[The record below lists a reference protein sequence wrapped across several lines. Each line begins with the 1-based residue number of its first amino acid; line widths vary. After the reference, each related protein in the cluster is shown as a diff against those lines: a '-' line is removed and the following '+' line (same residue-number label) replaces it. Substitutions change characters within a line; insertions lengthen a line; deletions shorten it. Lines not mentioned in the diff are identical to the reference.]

1 MPKQIYQIKDF
12 SGGLNTLKDPADI
25 QDNEQQTITNLTV
38 NKQGSV
44 APSYKNTDASNN
56 KVSAYANT
64 NITSIQAGYGL
75 GYFETDR
82 SRDAVEVAFSGTV
95 DTNNGFDLLQE
106 DGTVRASGEINT
118 RLNYKV
124 SGSDQ
129 NLATSF
135 PVGTILHL
143 SGSTSHTFASGKL
156 NKAAQGIYRVVDTV
170 SNDIIL
176 DRDVPCTIGEVLST
190 RFRLTLQ
197 GYSPGDSLVLLA
209 NPTTHKI
216 DVYSTDTSGTNWQ
229 NNAITLRSSESGV
242 SSKVSYYNID
252 EAIRC
257 CDTADKN
264 SSKIQWYGWIQR
276 KHFPDANDT
285 IDIANSFIGYYAK
298 DNTLSP
304 PTAKTSLFS
313 ESVSSPTN
321 NTTYPSNAGS
331 GFRASISTHT
341 DVDGAII
348 DGVYE
353 FAQTFI
359 YDGNQESLPALYTV
373 THTISSAN
381 TMKSLSVNVSTK
393 GPFDPRISG
402 GRIYIR
408 EKDKD
413 RDWTMLVDIDLTKGC
428 RTKFSEEYTVW
439 HDAGSSQYNCPT
451 DQATANF
458 EIKELGFM
466 TFENLNGYSSG
477 TFSNAIGDSGEHW
490 KDSVVANNRV
500 FVCNP
505 TIKDENTGSTK
516 ALATLTNFKD
526 RIMYSMPNRFD
537 TFPYNNYIEASKGD
551 NEEYIALE
559 SYADRLLAFKNYS
572 LDIINI
578 ASGDDANW
586 FLEDSKKYMGVET
599 HNSVRKTQYGIVWL
613 NEQGLFLYNGNQI
626 INLAE
631 KKLSPDSVSG
641 ISTNASG
648 LIYDEMHSLLYI
660 IKSLSG
666 ASTGFVFDMKKGTFV
681 TSTNFVD
688 VSNDGN
694 TNPVDTSNNTLIA
707 NDSGSQIDFYQF
719 NRSYV
724 ANTSVLETKEFD
736 FGDPSRA
743 KKVYAVYVTYKSDG
757 ALTGYF
763 SLIEDNNTTHAL
775 SGTVA
780 TSGTYWANVK
790 LTPSAPITCGKIAL
804 KMDTG
809 GDSKKVYINDIGIEY
824 RMLYKRSS

>member
-44 APSYKNTDASNN
+44 APSYKNTDASDN

-75 GYFETDR
+75 GYFETDNV
-82 SRDAVEVAFSGTV
+82 RDAVEISQTSSITG
-95 DTNNGFDLLQE
+95 DDNNEGSATGFI
-106 DGTVRASGEINT
+106 VRQNGGFYKE
-118 RLNYKV
+118 LEYKV
-124 SGSDQ
+124 GGSQQ
-129 NLATSF
+129 NLASSF
-135 PVGTILHL
+135 PVGSRILL
-143 SGSTSHTFASGKL
+143 TATSFSADGFDPDG
-156 NKAAQGIYRVVDTV
+156 QGVYEVVDHN
-170 SNDIIL
+170 SNNIVV
-176 DRDVPCTIGEVLST
+176 DRVIPFIVENLPQDFWPATIKGFNKGEFLI
-190 RFRLTLQ
+190 
-197 GYSPGDSLVLLA
+197 LLA
-209 NPTTHKI
+209 NPATHKI
-216 DVYSTDTSGTNWQ
+216 DVYSGFTAGTNWSS
-229 NNAITLRSSESGV
+229 NAITLRSSATSIA
-242 SSKVSYYNID
+242 SKVLYYAID

-257 CDTADKN
+257 CDTATGN
-264 SSKIQWYGWIQR
+264 SCQIQWYGWIQR
-276 KHFPDANDT
+276 RHFDAASSSTDL
-285 IDIANSFIGYYAK
+285 NSYMGYYAK
-298 DNTLSP
+298 DNTLTP
-304 PTAKTSLFS
+304 PTATTFLFS

-321 NTTYPSNAGS
+321 NTTYPSGAGS
-331 GFRASISTHT
+331 GFRTSVSTHT

-359 YDGNQESLPALYTV
+359 YDGNQESLPAPYTV

-381 TMKSLSVNVSTK
+381 TMKSLSVNISTK

-451 DQATANF
+451 ATATANF

-466 TFENLNGYSSG
+466 TFENLNGYSSA

-490 KDSVVANNRV
+490 KDSVIANNRV

-559 SYADRLLAFKNYS
+559 AYADRLLAFKNYS

-641 ISTNASG
+641 ISTDASG
-648 LIYDEMHSLLYI
+648 LIYDERHSLLYI